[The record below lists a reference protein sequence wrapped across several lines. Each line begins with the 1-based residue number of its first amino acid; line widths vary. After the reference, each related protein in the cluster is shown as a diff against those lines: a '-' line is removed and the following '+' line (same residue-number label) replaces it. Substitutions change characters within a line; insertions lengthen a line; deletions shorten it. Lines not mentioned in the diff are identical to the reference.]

1 MNRKSIIKQIINQA
15 NQNIMCFITEEA
27 HEQETTLSYIA
38 KGKMFDLFLNYKD
51 YFRVPLKHYFPKLE
65 QAWKSKNKDEFYSI
79 FSKIEEKFE
88 GMVNFKKTF
97 EKILAYD
104 NLKPHSLKGE
114 LDHLWKH
121 ISPYISR
128 CESLVRAIKGGESVG
143 ISSKSYDY
151 FGQKYDD
158 IHTWM
163 IEFHSC
169 VKVMWRAIEI
179 YLRSK
184 QSFADKDTY
193 MDE

>member
-1 MNRKSIIKQIINQA
+1 MNRKKIIRYIIS
-15 NQNIMCFITEEA
+15 EA
-27 HEQETTLSYIA
+27 SYEQQTQLSYIA
-38 KGKMFDLFLNYKD
+38 KGKMFDLLLNSKD
-51 YFRVPLKHYFPKLE
+51 YFRIPLKHYFPKLE

-104 NLKPHSLKGE
+104 NLKTHALNGE
-114 LDHLWKH
+114 LDHLWRH

-143 ISSKSYDY
+143 ISNKSYDY

-163 IEFHSC
+163 IEFNSC

-179 YLRSK
+179 YLRRK